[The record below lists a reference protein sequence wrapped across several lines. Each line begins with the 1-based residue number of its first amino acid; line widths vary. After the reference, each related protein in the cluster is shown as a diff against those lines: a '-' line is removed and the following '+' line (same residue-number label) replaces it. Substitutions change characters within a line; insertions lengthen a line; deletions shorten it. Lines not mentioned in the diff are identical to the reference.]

1 MLSGRLL
8 SAKRAKIEDPTI
20 AEIPN
25 VPRYIVVLRGWSRL
39 VSAAHRRNNPD
50 RVAQSASHTQHI
62 AGYQTQLVDILG
74 TVKGLEERSDG
85 RVEDRMTIE
94 ILQDQLGKQA
104 IMIASMKATDLQKD
118 KLISRLKS
126 ANLAL
131 HGSPPRRRQ
140 KRPLEDDDN
149 EDNEAMGEVVLGEEE
164 EEEEEEEQSV
174 VPSQTSH
181 DTASMAAAATSH
193 DTALTAA
200 AVAALVPA
208 LPVWDFNRV
217 QLTKLTPSK
226 VTVTT
231 ELERLVPILMQKQD
245 RAQTEGTSLS
255 KRALFDPINKY
266 FIGCNE
272 HFGPKDASKYRD
284 AMKLIAISMSNAEWN
299 RLIVIGRKSAD
310 GTSGGNDN
318 ERSCF
323 CYKEEHNGHSE
334 APTDRSFGASSR

>member
-1 MLSGRLL
+1 
-8 SAKRAKIEDPTI
+8 
-20 AEIPN
+20 
-25 VPRYIVVLRGWSRL
+25 
-39 VSAAHRRNNPD
+39 
-50 RVAQSASHTQHI
+50 
-62 AGYQTQLVDILG
+62 
-74 TVKGLEERSDG
+74 
-85 RVEDRMTIE
+85 
-94 ILQDQLGKQA
+94 
-104 IMIASMKATDLQKD
+104 
-118 KLISRLKS
+118 
-126 ANLAL
+126 
-131 HGSPPRRRQ
+131 
-140 KRPLEDDDN
+140 
-149 EDNEAMGEVVLGEEE
+149 
-164 EEEEEEEQSV
+164 
-174 VPSQTSH
+174 
-181 DTASMAAAATSH
+181 
-193 DTALTAA
+193 
-200 AVAALVPA
+200 
-208 LPVWDFNRV
+208 V